1 MDRPL
6 SIQKVQAQTFQDPA
20 GDLGEISTQC
30 PNSFVNKDL
39 SWFRQ
44 NAQTLLF
51 MEHLQQRAAQEN
63 LFNWSREQ
71 GSEQYRS
78 RLRNLEDQFVMPEE
92 IPDDCYEQMPIPQ
105 KIAQRISYL
114 EDRLEGCGAAQAQP
128 CPYSEVNVGG
138 FGSGMALRRLS
149 VIQAEL
155 MRQRNVIR
163 FMRMRLMDINRQC
176 EDFMAV
182 PNRNYMND
190 CSGGFVEEEKQTG
203 CMMGPPGPPG
213 PPGPEGPPGPAGAEG
228 PAGPQGLPGLNGL
241 PGEMGLR
248 GEPGTPAECNPGQP
262 CGQPMQPLQPPMIPF
277 HSPPLMCSQ
286 PPCNPPKAQPFY
298 PNPCQNKPNCSPFY
312 PFTVN
317 AYSSMPS
324 YAASWPSYPSYSP
337 SPIYSSPAYTSQTS
351 SSPIYSSPSYT
362 SQTSA
367 SSSLPSLSSLP
378 ANYPVFDPPN
388 RKDTSALP
396 TFAPKTTEPL
406 DSSNDDEES
415 SNGSSESF

>member
-6 SIQKVQAQTFQDPA
+6 SIQKVALIVLLICLIQVKAQSFQDPA
-20 GDLGEISTQC
+20 GDLGETGQQC

-51 MEHLQQRAAQEN
+51 MEHLQQRAVQEN

-176 EDFMAV
+176 EG
-182 PNRNYMND
+182 N
-190 CSGGFVEEEKQTG
+190 
-203 CMMGPPGPPG
+203 
-213 PPGPEGPPGPAGAEG
+213 
-228 PAGPQGLPGLNGL
+228 LN
-241 PGEMGLR
+241 
-248 GEPGTPAECNPGQP
+248 
-262 CGQPMQPLQPPMIPF
+262 
-277 HSPPLMCSQ
+277 
-286 PPCNPPKAQPFY
+286 K
-298 PNPCQNKPNCSPFY
+298 
-312 PFTVN
+312 V
-317 AYSSMPS
+317 
-324 YAASWPSYPSYSP
+324 
-337 SPIYSSPAYTSQTS
+337 SSP
-351 SSPIYSSPSYT
+351 
-362 SQTSA
+362 
-367 SSSLPSLSSLP
+367 
-378 ANYPVFDPPN
+378 VF
-388 RKDTSALP
+388 
-396 TFAPKTTEPL
+396 
-406 DSSNDDEES
+406 
-415 SNGSSESF
+415 SE